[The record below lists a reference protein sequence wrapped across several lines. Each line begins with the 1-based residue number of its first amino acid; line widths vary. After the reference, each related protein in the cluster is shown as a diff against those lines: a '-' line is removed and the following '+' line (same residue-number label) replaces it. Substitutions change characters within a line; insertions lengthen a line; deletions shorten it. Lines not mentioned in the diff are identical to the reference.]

1 MSRIAELQTQGQ
13 SIWFDYIERG
23 MVQSGELQS
32 LVDEGVTG
40 VTSNPSIF
48 QQAISKSPAYQGD
61 LQTLITEQQETKPI
75 YETLAIADIQAA
87 ADILRSVYDKTNAY
101 DGYVSIEVAPD
112 LAYDTDATIEEA
124 RRLHAAVDR
133 SNVMVKVPATAE
145 GVAAIRQLISDGIN
159 INVTLIFGLERYAEV
174 KQAYIQGLSERLA
187 AGKSINKIASVASFF
202 ISRVDVNIDAQ
213 LGKIGTEEAAQLQG
227 KVAVA
232 NAKLAYAQFQQ
243 VFAGPEWQTLADA
256 GAMVQRPL
264 WASTSTKNPSYP
276 DLLYVDTLIGPD
288 TVNTMPPATVDAF
301 RDHGTIARTVD
312 QNVAEAQA
320 EIVAVTGLGID
331 IDMATEE
338 LEKEGV
344 QKFIDAFVQLL
355 GAIDEQREKML
366 VSA

>member
-13 SIWFDYIERG
+13 SIWLDYIERG

-48 QQAISKSPAYQGD
+48 QQAISKSPAYQDD
-61 LQTLITEQQETKPI
+61 LQALIASQQETKPI
-75 YETLAIADIQAA
+75 YETLAVADIQSA
-87 ADILRSVYDKTNAY
+87 ADVLRSVYDKTNAY

-124 RRLHAAVDR
+124 RRLFAAVDR
-133 SNVMVKVPATAE
+133 PNVMVKVPATAQ
-145 GVAAIRQLISDGIN
+145 GVPAIRQLIADGIN
-159 INVTLIFGLERYAEV
+159 INVTLIFGLDRYAEV
-174 KQAYIQGLSERLA
+174 KQAYIQGLAARMD
-187 AGKSINKIASVASFF
+187 AGKHVDKIASVASFF
-202 ISRVDVNIDAQ
+202 ISRVDVNVDAQ
-213 LGKIGTEEAAQLQG
+213 LAANGSDEATALQG
-227 KVAVA
+227 KIAVA
-232 NAKLAYAQFQQ
+232 NAKLAYAQFQE
-243 VFAGPEWQTLADA
+243 VFAGDGWQKLADA

-312 QNVAEAQA
+312 QDVAGSQA
-320 EIVAVTGLGID
+320 EMDALAGLGV
-331 IDMATEE
+331 DMDAATEQ

-355 GAIDEQREKML
+355 GAIDEQREKMM
-366 VSA
+366 VAA